1 MELSLY
7 DTVRLL
13 EHARSSTR
21 IAWLV
26 LASLRRTD
34 NLVAYPPD
42 VLVETTGLHRRTLD
56 AAIARLLDL
65 GLIEREGDAIRL
77 LTVFTATEPR
87 EPELPL
93 ADRPA
98 PQALPI
104 GPPIT
109 VTTPDDLVV
118 AWNTYAPAL
127 HPIRKLTPDRRR
139 RAWARIT
146 QNPDVDWPALCARLN
161 ASRFCRGENSSGWRA
176 GFDFLLRG
184 STVTKTLEG
193 IYDDRPLSPVSLG
206 NATAAAAWLSARK
219 RHA

>member
-1 MELSLY
+1 MELTLS

-13 EHARSSTR
+13 EHARSATR
-21 IAWLV
+21 ITWLV

-34 NLVAYPPD
+34 NVVAYPPD
-42 VLVETTGLHRRTLD
+42 ILEATTGLRRTPL
-56 AAIARLLDL
+56 RLALENLADL
-65 GLIEREGDAIRL
+65 GLIEDDPEGYRL
-77 LTVFTATEPR
+77 LTVFTATVPTQAT
-87 EPELPL
+87 LPL
-93 ADRPA
+93 GQPA
-98 PQALPI
+98 LALPT
-104 GPPIT
+104 GPPIR

-127 HPIRKLTPDRRR
+127 HPIRKLTADRRR

-146 QNPDVDWPALCARLN
+146 ENPDVDWSALCARLN
-161 ASRFCRGENSSGWRA
+161 ASRFCRGDNSAGWRA

-206 NATAAAAWLSARK
+206 NATAAATWLAARK